1 MKSKYSIGIDVNPEK
16 INGHVAEYRVTG
28 DRIKCSNTNTKWLLS
43 TNNWS
48 VTNKDLIALGFK
60 NFKAD
65 TENNID
71 LQDKKLYRY
80 PKLDLPRQKVD
91 LLKNKFNCKVI
102 RDREKADIHVISGK
116 FIDDLITANWG
127 GSIDFSSAFQLFKFM
142 KTENLITQ
150 CGLDKVKEIVSDIPH
165 DSKISLQLRYHDRSI
180 DQRVDNIYNLVRDCV
195 DSINS
200 KNTYSRDYT
209 IKDANIPIYNNI
221 LNSEVQVVTDIDIC
235 NIVDKDLAVLDNIE
249 YDSIESMIKSNDIEN
264 RTLALEM
271 LANCN
276 LYKSF
281 DVISGIFFWNYEWC
295 KSTTNWNTVNVK
307 TLRKR
312 MQAYRGDHSKNN
324 YQSHNGYIK
333 ALKEDNKLTD
343 FAINK
348 TKESLYKNVLG
359 NIIGENAHIFS
370 VDFENLKLKNKQK

>member
-1 MKSKYSIGIDVNPEK
+1 MKSKYSIGIDVNPEE

-28 DRIKCSNTNTKWLLS
+28 DRITYINTNTKWLLS

-116 FIDDLITANWG
+116 FIDDLITIDWG
-127 GSIDFSSAFQLFKFM
+127 SSIDFSSAFQLFKFM

-165 DSKISLQLRYHDRSI
+165 DSKISLQLRYYDRNI
-180 DQRVDNIYNLVRDCV
+180 DQRVDNIYNLLRDCF

-200 KNTYSRDYT
+200 KNIYSKDYT
-209 IKDANIPIYNNI
+209 IKDANITIYNNI

-235 NIVDKDLAVLDNIE
+235 NIIDKDLAVLDNIE

-281 DVISGIFFWNYEWC
+281 DVISGIFFWNYELC
-295 KSTTNWNTVNVK
+295 KSTNNWNTVNVK

-312 MQAYRGDHSKNN
+312 MQAYRGDHSKNH
-324 YQSHNGYIK
+324 YQSHNEYIK

-348 TKESLYKNVLG
+348 TKESLYKNVLD
-359 NIIGENAHIFS
+359 NIIGENAHVFS